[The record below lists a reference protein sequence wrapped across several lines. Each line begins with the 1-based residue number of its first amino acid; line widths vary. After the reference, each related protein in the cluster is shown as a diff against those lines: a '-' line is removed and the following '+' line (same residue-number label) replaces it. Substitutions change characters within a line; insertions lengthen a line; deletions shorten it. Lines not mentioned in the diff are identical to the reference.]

1 MRDKWVDL
9 MMRRGTLACAEVT
22 YNRSKSASNF
32 NAMWRARVMYQAAV
46 KAIGKDV
53 VAKSMGMEDVAV
65 SGLANS
71 SSGSVRFLEGGL
83 LGS

>member
-53 VAKSMGMEDVAV
+53 VAKSMGMEDVA
-65 SGLANS
+65 LRRA
-71 SSGSVRFLEGGL
+71 RLRPKQPPFQEPDTA
-83 LGS
+83 